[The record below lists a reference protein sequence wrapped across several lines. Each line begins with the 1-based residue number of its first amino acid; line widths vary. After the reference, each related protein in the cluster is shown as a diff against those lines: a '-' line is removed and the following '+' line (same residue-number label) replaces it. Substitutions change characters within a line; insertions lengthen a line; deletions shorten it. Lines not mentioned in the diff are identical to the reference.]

1 MESLLQIFNK
11 ISRSE
16 KDVELMGK
24 AFRIAEEAHHGQ
36 TRQSGEPYFRHVYFT
51 ALRLMEWRLDAP
63 TIIAGLLHD
72 VVEDT
77 SYTLEQLKRDFGDE
91 IAFLVDGVTKLSRVR
106 YRGVKAQAENLR
118 KMVLALSEDLRVVMI
133 KLADRLHNMETLEAL
148 PAQKQRRIALET
160 TEIYAPLAYRL
171 GMQNLAGE
179 LEDLAFPY
187 LYPEEYAWL
196 QKNVAEKYEER
207 ERYLDNVRPIL
218 EQALKDNGILVLKI
232 DYRAKR
238 WSSLW
243 KKLKRHDLNLEQVYD
258 LIAMRIIVRTVEDC
272 YAALGVIHQ
281 LWPPL
286 PGRIKDYIALPK
298 PNGYRSLHTTVF
310 CLDNKPTEFQIRTIA
325 MHEEAEN
332 GIAAHWIYEEAK
344 NPRSFIHRKTS
355 PKDKRRF
362 AWVAQLR
369 DWQEQFPGSK
379 EFLESLKVDFFRDRI
394 FVITPR
400 GQVIDLPAGSTPVDF
415 AYQIHSQVGDQ
426 CSGAKVNDK
435 IVSLDHKLQSGDVI
449 EILLQK
455 SKKPSESWLN
465 FIKTAT
471 AKKRV
476 RAALRQK
483 KKVKR

>member
-1 MESLLQIFNK
+1 
-11 ISRSE
+11 
-16 KDVELMGK
+16 MGK